1 MAPLQAKEEIK
12 KVYPYK
18 KWWARVDKMSEA
30 QIIATFLRFKSE
42 GKL

>member
-1 MAPLQAKEEIK
+1 MSPLLAKEEIK

-18 KWWARVDKMSEA
+18 KWWLRVDKMSEA
-30 QIIATFLRFKSE
+30 QIIATYLRFRAQ